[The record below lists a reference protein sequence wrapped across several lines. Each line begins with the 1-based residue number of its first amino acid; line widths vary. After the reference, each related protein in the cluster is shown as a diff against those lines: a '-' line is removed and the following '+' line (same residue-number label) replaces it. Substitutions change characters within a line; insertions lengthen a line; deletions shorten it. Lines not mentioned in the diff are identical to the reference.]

1 MISCPILSTERLL
14 IRPISISD
22 HFEFYKLLT
31 NPIISEIAGID
42 SNIELENIKDSI
54 QYFESL
60 NATGYYYKWAICL
73 KNGAKFIGECEMYP
87 LKPQVR
93 PWFEW
98 SIGFT
103 LNPEFWRNGFMYEAL
118 SKIIDYGFN
127 NFEIHRI
134 KADVHTFNIPS
145 NKLLEKLQFKL
156 EGVQKSKILL
166 NKKYFN
172 MNLMALTKNTLNE

>member
-1 MISCPILSTERLL
+1 
-14 IRPISISD
+14 
-22 HFEFYKLLT
+22 
-31 NPIISEIAGID
+31 
-42 SNIELENIKDSI
+42 
-54 QYFESL
+54 
-60 NATGYYYKWAICL
+60 
-73 KNGAKFIGECEMYP
+73 MYP

-98 SIGFT
+98 YIGFT

-145 NKLLEKLQFKL
+145 NKNSIIFVDYL
-156 EGVQKSKILL
+156 V
-166 NKKYFN
+166 N
-172 MNLMALTKNTLNE
+172 